1 MFSLLFLCW
10 NTANFL
16 MALLKKL
23 LIIGEISF
31 SGTRA
36 IIWSIW
42 GFLILLTRLLLVPIL
57 QVWRSLF
64 KGYLFDER
72 AVFPHVPSVLYHSV
86 LEESMLYLFTG
97 LSIENHINPFKLLIL
112 MIYFVEN
119 RSDPPLNFNDCWL
132 FKDSLFWLPVLT
144 FVSYMSVGN
153 TCLILYLALVL
164 TGLPYSLKPI
174 LRR

>member
-1 MFSLLFLCW
+1 MEKLALVELFFALCTILW
-10 NTANFL
+10 SVWEFFDTTGKAFVSSSFAN
-16 MALLKKL
+16 LK
-23 LIIGEISF
+23 IPFQEV
-31 SGTRA
+31 
-36 IIWSIW
+36 SIW
-42 GFLILLTRLLLVPIL
+42 RMCI
-57 QVWRSLF
+57 
-64 KGYLFDER
+64 
-72 AVFPHVPSVLYHSV
+72 FPDVLSVLYHSV
-86 LEESMLYLFTG
+86 LEESVLYLFTR

-144 FVSYMSVGN
+144 FVSYMSAGN